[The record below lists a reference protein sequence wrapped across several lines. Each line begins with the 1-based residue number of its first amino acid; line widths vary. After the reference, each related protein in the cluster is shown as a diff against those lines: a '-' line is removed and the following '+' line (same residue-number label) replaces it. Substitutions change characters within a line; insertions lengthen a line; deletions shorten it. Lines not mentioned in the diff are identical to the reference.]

1 MRFNTF
7 FLDSEHERY
16 QHGWFPDSEQKP
28 TEKNSVVKLPP
39 TKANL
44 GRSKRD
50 AILKAEQLAQQ
61 QREQKQKKS
70 KSVSLWDYLEL
81 QSTKLTLF
89 QSFSYHPNL
98 QKVSKYFQI
107 SHWKFA
113 KFLRLNFVN
122 CKLFLLLKNLAYVDF
137 SESLFQSIPWNSYSH
152 KKLSQ
157 LWYMF
162 RELGIHTKL
171 FSGSISA
178 FVFLLYSFHEKAERF
193 FPWKIWSP
201 EDVF

>member
-28 TEKNSVVKLPP
+28 KEKNSVVKLPP

-107 SHWKFA
+107 SH
-113 KFLRLNFVN
+113 
-122 CKLFLLLKNLAYVDF
+122 
-137 SESLFQSIPWNSYSH
+137 
-152 KKLSQ
+152 
-157 LWYMF
+157 
-162 RELGIHTKL
+162 
-171 FSGSISA
+171 
-178 FVFLLYSFHEKAERF
+178 
-193 FPWKIWSP
+193 
-201 EDVF
+201 